1 MRTPGSNTLTT
12 VAKEEIFVTKFNCS
26 LTGIEAINESSS
38 TKIFPNPNNGSF
50 KLQIDNEISEGELIL
65 YNSIGQK
72 VHEQKILQGIND
84 INTNGISEGL
94 YHYTLLQNKQL
105 LNNGKIA
112 IFTE

>member
-50 KLQIDNEISEGELIL
+50 KLQIDNEIINGEIVLF
-65 YNSIGQK
+65 NSIGQK
-72 VHEQKILQGIND
+72 VYEQKISQGINE
-84 INTNGISEGL
+84 INAQGLSQGL
-94 YHYTLLQNKQL
+94 YHYTLLQNKHL
-105 LNNGKIA
+105 LQSGKMVV
-112 IFTE
+112 E